1 MIKREASILKP
12 ILVTHDLENPTAKY
26 LYENNIASWTE
37 QHFRKD
43 LEILLNCEAVV
54 FDCSTIIF
62 FIILYSK
69 KLKRLYISDVL
80 LDAYNGTPLSIG
92 HMNINEIIG
101 DKIELIIIKA
111 MIIKI
116 IIVFII
122 MTIYILQINLLDNKK
137 IIVI

>member
-101 DKIELIIIKA
+101 DKIELIIINLPNYPKYGEFYQSESLYKY
-111 MIIKI
+111 MIEYNPNI
-116 IIVFII
+116 II
-122 MTIYILQINLLDNKK
+122 NK
-137 IIVI
+137 